1 MLHASLRL
9 FRVHSIA
16 LLAVAMG
23 AALLPVRFAA
33 AQGTVVED
41 AIGVP
46 GAPAAIDGVPE
57 VPPLPEGGTP
67 AELLAFIAE
76 LKKKNFKPR
85 SREEMMGYVSSVAT
99 VSTEAANRILKTVKP
114 TDKSYTEAAKLK
126 LESLM
131 MLGRLGNEN
140 AAEEMGAFAATLID
154 CPDKELAK
162 EARRLVI
169 VADAQQLFSPPKGGT
184 APAPAEVSQKAAALV
199 KKITTTLEADP
210 NDSLTAGL
218 AMQVANAL
226 EHLPGADNAARDAY
240 SSFIPVFAQSENPQ
254 VKGMSE
260 NFAGILRRLKLP
272 GQPMEINGT
281 LLSGEKFDQKTL
293 AGKVVL
299 VDFWATWCG
308 PCVQEL
314 PNVQEQYTKYHAKGF
329 EVVGVSLDE
338 DRAMLE
344 KFVADNKLPWPILF
358 EKSEGEGWKHPL
370 ATYYGISGIPTVIL
384 IGRDGKVVSLDARGE
399 KLGEQLDK
407 LFGDGG

>member
-1 MLHASLRL
+1 MLHAPLRL

-16 LLAVAMG
+16 LLAVAVG
-23 AALLPVRFAA
+23 AALLPVSFAA

-46 GAPAAIDGVPE
+46 GAQAPIDGVPE

-76 LKKKNFKPR
+76 LKQKNFKPR

-99 VSTEAANRILKTVKP
+99 VSTEAANRILKMVKP
-114 TDKSYTEAAKLK
+114 TDASYVAAAKLK

-131 MLGRLGNEN
+131 MLGRLGNET
-140 AAEEMGAFAATLID
+140 AADDMGAFAATLLD
-154 CPDKELAK
+154 CPDKDLAK

-184 APAPAEVSQKAAALV
+184 APAAAEVSQKAAALV

-210 NDSLTAGL
+210 SDSLTAGL

-226 EHLPGADNAARDAY
+226 EHLPGAENAARDAY

-338 DRAMLE
+338 DRGMLE
-344 KFVADNKLPWPILF
+344 KFVTDNKLPWPILF

-407 LFGDGG
+407 LIGEGG

>member
-1 MLHASLRL
+1 MLHAPLRL

-16 LLAVAMG
+16 LLAVAVG
-23 AALLPVRFAA
+23 AALLPVSFAA

-46 GAPAAIDGVPE
+46 GAQAPIDGVPE

-76 LKKKNFKPR
+76 LKQKNFKPR

-99 VSTEAANRILKTVKP
+99 VSTEAANRILKMVKP
-114 TDKSYTEAAKLK
+114 TDASYVAAAKLK

-140 AAEEMGAFAATLID
+140 AAGEMGEFAATLVD
-154 CPDKELAK
+154 CPDKDLAK

-218 AMQVANAL
+218 AMQVANA
-226 EHLPGADNAARDAY
+226 
-240 SSFIPVFAQSENPQ
+240 
-254 VKGMSE
+254 
-260 NFAGILRRLKLP
+260 
-272 GQPMEINGT
+272 
-281 LLSGEKFDQKTL
+281 
-293 AGKVVL
+293 
-299 VDFWATWCG
+299 
-308 PCVQEL
+308 
-314 PNVQEQYTKYHAKGF
+314 
-329 EVVGVSLDE
+329 
-338 DRAMLE
+338 
-344 KFVADNKLPWPILF
+344 
-358 EKSEGEGWKHPL
+358 
-370 ATYYGISGIPTVIL
+370 
-384 IGRDGKVVSLDARGE
+384 
-399 KLGEQLDK
+399 
-407 LFGDGG
+407 

>member
-1 MLHASLRL
+1 MLQAPLRL

-16 LLAVAMG
+16 LLALAVV
-23 AALLPVRFAA
+23 AALLPVSHAA
-33 AQGTVVED
+33 AQGTVVD
-41 AIGVP
+41 AIEAP
-46 GAPAAIDGVPE
+46 GAEATIEGVPE

-76 LKKKNFKPR
+76 LKQKNFKPR
-85 SREEMMGYVSSVAT
+85 SREEMMGYVRSVAV
-99 VSTEAANRILKTVKP
+99 VSTEAANRILKMVKP
-114 TDKSYTEAAKLK
+114 TDTSYGEAAKLK

-131 MLGRLGNEN
+131 MLGRLGDEK
-140 AAEEMGAFAATLID
+140 AADEMGTFAATLVD
-154 CPDKELAK
+154 CPDEDLAK

-169 VADAQQLFSPPKGGT
+169 VADAQQLFSPSKAGT
-184 APAPAEVSQKAAALV
+184 PPAAAEVSQKAAALV
-199 KKITTTLEADP
+199 KKITMTLQADP
-210 NDSLTAGL
+210 SDSLTAGL

-226 EHLPGADNAARDAY
+226 EHLPGAENAASDAY
-240 SSFIPVFAQSENPQ
+240 ASFIPVFSQSDNPQ

-281 LLSGEKFDQKTL
+281 LLSGDKFDQKTL

-338 DRAMLE
+338 DRAALE

-407 LFGDGG
+407 LFGAGG